1 MEAQKMDELQTILEN
16 IHQSIL
22 ERSSIKEAEKKL
34 TTQTLYSCDKCQD
47 RGYIYNP
54 ATNSA
59 RTCECEERK
68 RYQKMLTESGISE
81 HFQQIGFKEF
91 EANTAI
97 QKSAKKNAMDYVK
110 NFSKLEIEKNNS
122 IAFLGSCGSGKTH
135 LSIAIANN
143 LMAKNVGVLYMP
155 YREVITRLKQLVT
168 NDIAYEAEINK
179 YKTARV
185 LLIDDFAK
193 GRTTESD
200 VNIMFEI
207 INYRYLNSKPI
218 IISSELTIN
227 KLLDFDEAVGSR
239 IIEMCKGRTVE
250 IIGIEN
256 NYRLKS
262 N

>member
-1 MEAQKMDELQTILEN
+1 MDELQTILEN
-16 IHQSIL
+16 IRQSIL
-22 ERSSIKEAEKKL
+22 KRSNIKETEKKL
-34 TTQTLYSCDKCQD
+34 TIQSSYSCDKCQD

-54 ATNSA
+54 ITNSA
-59 RTCECEERK
+59 RICDCEERK
-68 RYQKMLTESGISE
+68 RYQKMLMESGISK

-91 EANTAI
+91 ETETGT
-97 QKSAKKNAMDYVK
+97 QKNAKNNAIDYVK
-110 NFSKLEIEKNNS
+110 NFSKLENEKNNS
-122 IAFLGSCGSGKTH
+122 IAFLGNCGSGKTH

-143 LMAKNVGVLYMP
+143 LMAKNIGVLYMP
-155 YREVITRLKQLVT
+155 YREVMTRLKQLIT
-168 NDIAYEAEINK
+168 DDIAYETEINK
-179 YKTARV
+179 YKTARI

-193 GRTTESD
+193 GKTTESD

-250 IIGIEN
+250 IIGIDN
-256 NYRLKS
+256 NYRLRS